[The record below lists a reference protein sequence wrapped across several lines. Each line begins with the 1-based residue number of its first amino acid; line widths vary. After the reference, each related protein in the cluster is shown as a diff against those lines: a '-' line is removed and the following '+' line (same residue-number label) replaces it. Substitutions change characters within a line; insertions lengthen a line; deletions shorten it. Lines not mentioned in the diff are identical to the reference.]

1 LGQTLAEKIFSEKLG
16 RRVQPGEYV
25 VAPVDCALLHESFA
39 LSWLELAKAG
49 VGEIRHPEKV
59 VVVLDH
65 YIPAPSE
72 RLATAQKM
80 IREVVRAQR
89 IEAYYGEG
97 EGICHQV
104 MMEKGHVW
112 PGALIVG
119 ADSHTTSYGALG
131 AAGTGIGTTEMAYVL
146 ARGELWF
153 MVPPTLRFVLRGEL
167 PGRVFSKD
175 VLLHIA
181 GSFGTEVAQY
191 RSIEFAGEGAEALS
205 VEGRMVMSNM
215 AVELGAKFGLF
226 AADDKTRDY
235 LAGRLEREPA
245 ALAADQDAR
254 YEAVHEVDVKGL
266 EPQLAFPHSVGNVK
280 SVREAAGRAV
290 HQAVLG
296 SCTNGRYEDLEIA
309 AEILKG
315 RSVAAFTRLYVYP
328 ASREVYLKA
337 MKAGILE
344 TLSEAGAI
352 LCNPSCGP
360 CFGGHTGFLAPGE
373 VCIASTNRNF
383 RGRMGSAEA
392 EVYLASPATVAASAL
407 RGAITDPR
415 EV

>member
-1 LGQTLAEKIFSEKLG
+1 
-16 RRVQPGEYV
+16 
-25 VAPVDCALLHESFA
+25 
-39 LSWLELAKAG
+39 
-49 VGEIRHPEKV
+49 
-59 VVVLDH
+59 
-65 YIPAPSE
+65 
-72 RLATAQKM
+72 
-80 IREVVRAQR
+80 VVRAQR

-104 MMEKGHVW
+104 MMEKGRVW

-119 ADSHTTSYGALG
+119 ADSHTTSYGALA

-153 MVPPTLRFVLRGEL
+153 MVPETLRFVLRGEL

-191 RSIEFAGEGAEALS
+191 RSVEFAGEGAEALS

-226 AADDKTRDY
+226 AADDKTCDY
-235 LAGRLEREPA
+235 LAGRLEREPD
-245 ALAADQDAR
+245 ALAADEDAR

-280 SVREAAGRAV
+280 PVREAAGRTV

-315 RSVAAFTRLYVYP
+315 RSAAPYTRLYVYP
-328 ASREVYLKA
+328 ASREIYLKA

>member
-1 LGQTLAEKIFSEKLG
+1 MGQTLAEKIFSAKLN
-16 RRVQPGEYV
+16 RKVEAGEYV
-25 VAPVDCALLHESFA
+25 VAPIDCALLHESFA
-39 LSWLELAKAG
+39 LSWLELLKAG
-49 VGEIRHPEKV
+49 VGEIRHPGKV

-65 YIPAPSE
+65 YVPAPSE
-72 RLATAQKM
+72 RLAVAQKM

-89 IEAYYGEG
+89 IEAYFGEG

-104 MMEKGHVW
+104 MMEKGRVW

-119 ADSHTTSYGALG
+119 ADSHTTSYGALA

-167 PGRVFSKD
+167 PERVASKD
-175 VLLHIA
+175 ILLHIA
-181 GSFGTEVAQY
+181 GSFGVEVAQY
-191 RSIEFAGEGAEALS
+191 RSVEFSGEGADALS
-205 VEGRMVMSNM
+205 IESRMVMSNM

-226 AADDKTRDY
+226 AFDYKTRDY
-235 LAGRLEREPA
+235 LAGRLEGEPA
-245 ALAADQDAR
+245 ALGADEDAS
-254 YEAVHEVDVKGL
+254 YEAVHEVDVRGL
-266 EPQLAFPHSVGNVK
+266 EPQLACPHSVGNVK
-280 SVREAAGRAV
+280 PVREAGGRAV

-296 SCTNGRYEDLEIA
+296 SCTNGRCEDLEIA

-315 RSVAAFTRLYVYP
+315 RSIAPFTRLYVYP

-337 MKAGILE
+337 MKRGTLE

-352 LCNPSCGP
+352 VCNPSCGP
-360 CFGGHTGFLAPGE
+360 CFGGHTGLLAPGE

-383 RGRMGSAEA
+383 RGRMGSANA
-392 EVYLASPATVAASAL
+392 EIYLASAATVAASAL